1 MKKPLTNQVS
11 SLYTQALVLKTQG
24 QVQRSHQLCDQ
35 ILQQYPN
42 HYETLV
48 LMGIILSE
56 NRQDIS
62 ALDFFNRALN
72 VKKDHIAYNNRGN
85 LYQNMRQCELAIEDY
100 DKSIKLNPKFT
111 EAYYNKANC
120 YKEQNQWEE
129 AVKWFKQALKCNPKY
144 FHAWNNMGL
153 CYQNLQKF
161 EDALECN
168 RKAIQ
173 IDPNNYLI
181 YNNMGFTLH
190 VLMRPDE
197 AIASFNKSIAINPEA
212 IDPKF
217 NVGFVHLLKG
227 DFEKG
232 WAGHEVRWHNKY
244 KPSAL
249 PRKWEGEDV
258 YGKRIYIYHEQGL
271 GDTLQFIR
279 YAHQLKWAGAKVIA
293 GVKPEIAELVRSM
306 AELDEIVTD
315 PRAVPEYDYHS
326 PMMSLPYVFKTRVD
340 NIPYEPYLFANIKK
354 IQEISR
360 KMGQKTK
367 MRVGLVWSGGFRADQ
382 PEIWAVNERR
392 NISPVKLLPL
402 QNPDVEFYSL
412 QFGAKEMPFPMIDL
426 MGDVKDFSDTAAII
440 QNLDLLITVDTSTA
454 HVAGAMGKEVWLMN
468 RFDSCWRWLE
478 KGSQTDWYPSFTIYR
493 QEKFNTWDNVVADI
507 KRDLDARAKE
517 FANR

>member
-1 MKKPLTNQVS
+1 MKKTLTNQVGA
-11 SLYTQALVLKTQG
+11 LYNQALLLKTQG
-24 QVQRSHQLCDQ
+24 QVHRSAQACEE
-35 ILQQYPN
+35 ILKQYPKS
-42 HYETLV
+42 YDTLV

-56 NRQDIS
+56 NHQDIA
-62 ALDFFNRALN
+62 ALGFFNKAIE
-72 VKKDHIAYNNRGN
+72 VKKDHIVYNNRGN
-85 LYQNMRQCELAIEDY
+85 LYLNMKQYDLAIEDY
-100 DKSIKLNPKFT
+100 DLAIKYNPSFT
-111 EAYYNKANC
+111 EAHYNKGNC
-120 YKEQNQWEE
+120 MKELNEPAKAIE
-129 AVKWFKQALKCNPKY
+129 CYRRAIMCNPKY
-144 FHAWNNMGL
+144 FHAHNNMGL
-153 CYQNLQKF
+153 CYQSLNQF
-161 EDALECN
+161 DNALAAN
-168 RKAIQ
+168 QQAVK

-190 VLMRPDE
+190 TLMRTDD
-197 AIASFNKSIAINPEA
+197 AIAAFNKSIELNPDA
-212 IDPKF
+212 IDPRF
-217 NVGFVHLLKG
+217 NVGFVYLLKG
-227 DFEKG
+227 DLEKG
-232 WAGHEVRWHNKY
+232 WAGHEVRWNNKY
-244 KPSAL
+244 KPSSL
-249 PRKWEGEDV
+249 PRKWDGEDV

-306 AELDEIVTD
+306 VEIDEINTD
-315 PRAVPEYDYHS
+315 LATIPEYDYHC
-326 PMMSLPYVFKTRVD
+326 PMMSLPYVFKTRID

-360 KMGQKTK
+360 KMGPKTK

-392 NISPVKLLPL
+392 NILPVKLLPL

-412 QFGAKEMPFPMIDL
+412 QFGAQETPFPMIDL

-478 KGSQTDWYPSFTIYR
+478 KGSKTDWYPSFTIYR